1 MFKPRRDQL
10 LLANL
15 IHTVFHFPPAYVN
28 PYDMLDIYYIILY
41 SLIIYF
47 IYIYIIIYIPLFFQV
62 NFAT

>member
-47 IYIYIIIYIPLFFQV
+47 IYI
-62 NFAT
+62 